1 MKTFLAVAAIVLST
15 VAVADAQMDNPEYK
29 SWSGFKAGAWVKFKM
44 VSEAS
49 GVKTE
54 IEQTVKLV
62 ELTNAK
68 AVVETGMVMAGNKI
82 PAQKREIP
90 AKITIEAT
98 KDAKAPKDVK
108 VSKPAEG
115 DQEID
120 VGGKK
125 VKAHWVESTT
135 ETGGY
140 KTLAKIWQAKG
151 VPGGTVKMEATTTG
165 AVTSKTLMVATE
177 WKE

>member
-1 MKTFLAVAAIVLST
+1 MKTFLTVAAIIFST
-15 VAVADAQMDNPEYK
+15 VAMAGAEVDNPEYR

-44 VSEAS
+44 VSEAN

-62 ELTNAK
+62 ELTSAK
-68 AVVETGMVMAGNKI
+68 AVVETGMVMAGNKL

-98 KDAKAPKDVK
+98 KDAKAA
-108 VSKPAEG
+108 KPAKLGEG
-115 DQEID
+115 DEEIN

-140 KTLAKIWQAKG
+140 KTAAKIWQAKG
-151 VPGGTVKMEATTTG
+151 VPGGTVKMEAKTTG
-165 AVTSKTLMVATE
+165 AATSNTSMVATE